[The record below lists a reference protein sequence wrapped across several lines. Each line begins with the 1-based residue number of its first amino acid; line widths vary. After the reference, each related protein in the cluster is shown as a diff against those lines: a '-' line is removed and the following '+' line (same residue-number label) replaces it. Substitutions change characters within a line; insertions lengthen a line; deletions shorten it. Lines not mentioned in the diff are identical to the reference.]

1 MLTNV
6 PEKYQLDHN
15 NMHYTQQI
23 CINSIQHV
31 SLFIIYTHV
40 YTHIVPHF
48 HAMHAWNKII
58 YVYDIIF
65 KFLVRRNLIP

>member
-1 MLTNV
+1 MLTNAL
-6 PEKYQLDHN
+6 EKYQLDHN

-48 HAMHAWNKII
+48 HAMHACMEQNYICI
-58 YVYDIIF
+58 
-65 KFLVRRNLIP
+65 